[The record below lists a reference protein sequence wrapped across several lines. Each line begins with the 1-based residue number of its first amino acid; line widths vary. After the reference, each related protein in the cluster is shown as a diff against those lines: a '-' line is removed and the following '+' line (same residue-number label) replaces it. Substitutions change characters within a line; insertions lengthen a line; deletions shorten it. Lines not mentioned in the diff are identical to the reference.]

1 MTVLDPCP
9 PGHKRDIST
18 HDGSL
23 AAELRLRGVI
33 SRDHARRIGVS
44 LEEISGDTVKA
55 GGWLMDGDC
64 ARVKLTGLKGLVR
77 VRALTPKEAA
87 RELRIPDPA
96 LVFALMDHSLLLEQ
110 GFIRP
115 ALARDLDSELLS
127 ARDSAFFG
135 RGKFET
141 PAEKPNSYLLA
152 HPRLLRDMRVSGL
165 ILQLPGNIILRG
177 DAATKALRIVT
188 GLSQPFSVSEARIAL
203 RTNRRV
209 CLALLQ
215 RLDELGG
222 TKKLPDGRRIVIGS
236 GQPPID

>member
-1 MTVLDPCP
+1 
-9 PGHKRDIST
+9 
-18 HDGSL
+18 
-23 AAELRLRGVI
+23 
-33 SRDHARRIGVS
+33 
-44 LEEISGDTVKA
+44 
-55 GGWLMDGDC
+55 
-64 ARVKLTGLKGLVR
+64 
-77 VRALTPKEAA
+77 
-87 RELRIPDPA
+87 
-96 LVFALMDHSLLLEQ
+96 
-110 GFIRP
+110 
-115 ALARDLDSELLS
+115 
-127 ARDSAFFG
+127 
-135 RGKFET
+135 
-141 PAEKPNSYLLA
+141 
-152 HPRLLRDMRVSGL
+152 MRVSGL